1 MSNIWC
7 TAKQASKYLSG
18 DEDPLKSGDLW
29 NGFPDMILNY
39 MAFQ

>member
-18 DEDPLKSGDLW
+18 DEDPLKCGDLW